1 MPTSETVKKK
11 LHRYRCNSTAAI
23 VLRTIIGSISKNMSA
38 YECMRAGRVSTL
50 ALQHIFIF
58 HLLLGVIIKKSTNLY
73 PFKVHCDYLFTLTKI
88 IFITEKH
95 KINLEL
101 KINKVKSIS
110 VISILVV
117 VEIDMIQFIFDRKN
131 RITYEKIRGRLNK
144 EIEDLFAG
152 RIQQTK

>member
-1 MPTSETVKKK
+1 MNA
-11 LHRYRCNSTAAI
+11 C
-23 VLRTIIGSISKNMSA
+23 VLDAFRLSLFNIYSSCYI
-38 YECMRAGRVSTL
+38 
-50 ALQHIFIF
+50 

-101 KINKVKSIS
+101 NINKVKSTS

-117 VEIDMIQFIFDRKN
+117 VKINMIQFIFDGKN
-131 RITYEKIRGRLNK
+131 RITYEEIRGRLNK
-144 EIEDLFAG
+144 EIEDLFAE
-152 RIQQTK
+152 RIQQT

>member
-1 MPTSETVKKK
+1 MNA
-11 LHRYRCNSTAAI
+11 C
-23 VLRTIIGSISKNMSA
+23 VLDAFRLSPFNIYLSCYI
-38 YECMRAGRVSTL
+38 
-50 ALQHIFIF
+50 

-131 RITYEKIRGRLNK
+131 GITYEKIRGRLNK